1 MVSIAS
7 FASFVSLFY
16 VFDIILFIL
25 PYSNG
30 GIKYF
35 EDFNETWP
43 FIQYKMEKV
52 ILNYVRGEQSF
63 FPEDSL
69 F

>member
-1 MVSIAS
+1 M
-7 FASFVSLFY
+7 
-16 VFDIILFIL
+16 

-52 ILNYVRGEQSF
+52 IFNYVRGEQSF
-63 FPEDSL
+63 DRGFNFVIPSFL
-69 F
+69 HSYFQRQ